1 MVKFNTLNIILIVAI
16 ISLLYIVFFGED
28 EDYTQDYNVKIEALE
43 QKVDSL
49 HQTNISLKFE
59 ADSLGLRLESS
70 DKKIKQLNTRIYVIK
85 KELTKPVAKLIVKDL
100 IQFDGLSQEMLTI
113 KGILTETN
121 SKLYTQGEL
130 VTNLKTQVLNYQSI
144 IEKKSQQ
151 FTTQNELN
159 KRLQV
164 DLKKQKFKTKLIGGS
179 TFLIAAGVI
188 VLLK

>member
-1 MVKFNTLNIILIVAI
+1 MMSWNSFSQSV
-16 ISLLYIVFFGED
+16 
-28 EDYTQDYNVKIEALE
+28 
-43 QKVDSL
+43 
-49 HQTNISLKFE
+49 TNSPTI
-59 ADSLGLRLESS
+59 
-70 DKKIKQLNTRIYVIK
+70 Q
-85 KELTKPVAKLIVKDL
+85 LTKPVAKLIVKDL

-151 FTTQNELN
+151 FSTQNELN